1 MSDSMLIAIAE
12 AVKDELN
19 AAYAAQFTAIR
30 EYRPVFT
37 LEELTTL
44 RCTVV
49 PRQESS
55 QGPAADRGSDV
66 FEYAVDVAL
75 QQKLADPADL
85 AEKDALMFLAE
96 QIGDLFRGKTMDPPD
111 ARCIR
116 VGNEVG
122 KKPENVPYLPDD
134 LESRHVFSA
143 VVTLFWQARRL
154 RPR

>member
-1 MSDSMLIAIAE
+1 MSHSMLIAIAE

-19 AAYAAQFTAIR
+19 AAYGAQFTAIR
-30 EYRPVFT
+30 EYRPVYS
-37 LEELTTL
+37 LEDLTTL

-49 PRQESS
+49 PRQEAS
-55 QGPAADRGSDV
+55 QGPAASRGSDL

-75 QQKLADPADL
+75 QKKLADQADL
-85 AEKDALMFLAE
+85 AEKDALMLLAE
-96 QIGDLFRGKTMDPPD
+96 QVGDLFRGKTMDPPD

-122 KKPENVPYLPDD
+122 KRPENIPYLPED

-143 VVTLFWQARRL
+143 VVTLFWQAFRQ